1 MDYKTKPTSRKKL
14 REFSKIFRH
23 LFGLNEIEPIP
34 VLFILERLPDVL
46 GGTTYT
52 VVEDCDLPKHIPAR
66 CYLDN
71 ENFVIE
77 IKRSIYEGAYNNLGW
92 CRGIICHEICHVFL
106 YKIGFTPIWER
117 SFENNELPAYC
128 SVEWQTKALCGEVM
142 MPYEQTKNMSQN
154 KIMEN
159 YGVSRGFA
167 KTRKRY

>member
-1 MDYKTKPTSRKKL
+1 MDYQTKPTSRKKL
-14 REFSKIFRH
+14 REFSKIFRKR
-23 LFGLNEIEPIP
+23 FGLNEIESVP
-34 VLFILERLPDVL
+34 VLHMLEQLPEVL
-46 GGTTYT
+46 DGTTYK
-52 VVEDCDLPKHIPAR
+52 VVEDWDLPQNIPAR

-77 IKRSIYEGAYNNLGW
+77 IKSSIYKGAYNNVGW

-117 SFENNELPAYC
+117 SFENNKLPPYC

-167 KTRKRY
+167 KTRKSY